1 MIFRGVAFLM
11 TLVMLYAVVVQ
22 LNDPDSVFW
31 VILYG
36 ATVLTSALVVAGMR
50 IQPFL
55 WLLLGVYLAAVLWLS
70 PALPN
75 TSLEAFAALSM
86 KGSVEELVR
95 ELWGMVFC
103 AVWTLVMI
111 MHGRERH
118 DPRGHDDEAEIPW
131 EQSWR

>member
-55 WLLLGVYLAAVLWLS
+55 WLLLGVYLCCLS
-70 PALPN
+70 VC
-75 TSLEAFAALSM
+75 SL
-86 KGSVEELVR
+86 
-95 ELWGMVFC
+95 
-103 AVWTLVMI
+103 
-111 MHGRERH
+111 
-118 DPRGHDDEAEIPW
+118 
-131 EQSWR
+131 